1 MASDKGLGTRK
12 DLLERIRDLQARLER
27 VEAAHESRG
36 RRELRL

>member
-1 MASDKGLGTRK
+1 MTSRDAQPPCARG
-12 DLLERIRDLQARLER
+12 DLQARLER